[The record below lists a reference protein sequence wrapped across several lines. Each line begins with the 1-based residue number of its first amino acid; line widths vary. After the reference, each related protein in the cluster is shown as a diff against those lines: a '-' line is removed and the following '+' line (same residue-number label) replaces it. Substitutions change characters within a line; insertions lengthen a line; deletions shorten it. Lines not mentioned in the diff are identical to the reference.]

1 MENFRRDLG
10 FNGYYISR
18 EVDLSKIRAQH
29 AQIEELK
36 NGQYACFIKPFLT
49 QLNNLVNLDYVIKSD
64 KLEHVDY
71 GDIEDELKD
80 IKYALITQKG
90 ILAFEVTSDMRRKRD
105 RKETINFKNNI
116 DFQQAFSHILK
127 NQDSKIR
134 IISFE
139 ELRSFYKKTGI
150 MGSFKAYMPTD
161 KLIEKTNLIFI
172 NPSTREL
179 KVLPNKNHMIA
190 LDEIIEMAQRSK
202 TENAKLSAHSLEK
215 INNVLFKGTEHE
227 GQTGFGK
234 FRETNVMVGY
244 PPMWETVVLREVTR
258 RDDLGNPRGYNNKPL
273 LDQIDQLFTW
283 YNGSEAKQLSPL
295 ERAAILNLEISRLQP
310 FRDGNKRVA
319 RLFTN
324 YEILKN
330 DYPTIAFR
338 AGSKIEYDERL
349 ARCIN
354 SKDITEFVE
363 YLVDMLYLQQN
374 IYLNELKIMAYYLS
388 DDLSQENAHEDEI
401 IEK

>member
-18 EVDLSKIRAQH
+18 EIDLSNIRAQH

-71 GDIEDELKD
+71 GDMEDELKD

-139 ELRSFYKKTGI
+139 
-150 MGSFKAYMPTD
+150 
-161 KLIEKTNLIFI
+161 
-172 NPSTREL
+172 
-179 KVLPNKNHMIA
+179 
-190 LDEIIEMAQRSK
+190 
-202 TENAKLSAHSLEK
+202 
-215 INNVLFKGTEHE
+215 
-227 GQTGFGK
+227 
-234 FRETNVMVGY
+234 
-244 PPMWETVVLREVTR
+244 
-258 RDDLGNPRGYNNKPL
+258 
-273 LDQIDQLFTW
+273 
-283 YNGSEAKQLSPL
+283 
-295 ERAAILNLEISRLQP
+295 
-310 FRDGNKRVA
+310 
-319 RLFTN
+319 
-324 YEILKN
+324 
-330 DYPTIAFR
+330 
-338 AGSKIEYDERL
+338 
-349 ARCIN
+349 
-354 SKDITEFVE
+354 
-363 YLVDMLYLQQN
+363 
-374 IYLNELKIMAYYLS
+374 
-388 DDLSQENAHEDEI
+388 
-401 IEK
+401 